1 MSDIADDLRAV
12 MEGPADG
19 GENKEVIDRDDS
31 TNEPLVKEVPEGRD
45 TSGRFAPKVPATN
58 EVPEDQ
64 EPAAK
69 EQVAQEEGKDT
80 ALEGQAAAPAAQAPV
95 APASRAPISWKP
107 EIREEW
113 AKLPPTVQQEVM
125 RREREVDNALR
136 TSAESRKFYDQF
148 VQTVTPFEAILRS
161 ENAHPLVAIQELFKT
176 ASALRTAPAPDRAT
190 LVADMIMRFGVDINL
205 LDEALATRAQNP
217 GARQAPAAP
226 AFDPRMIDQ
235 AIEQRESQRQQ
246 QMIQS
251 QVQSEW
257 DAFAAKPE
265 FEFANDL
272 REEIAGLLEIASRR
286 SQILSLPDAYKRAT
300 LLHPTIAG
308 IVQQRQQAEQSAQ
321 HTAAA
326 RRAKEAA
333 ASIGSGAP
341 SRGGEGEEDAGDI
354 RSAITASVRK
364 LSSSR

>member
-12 MEGPADG
+12 MEGPVDG
-19 GENKEVIDRDDS
+19 GENKGVIERDAS
-31 TNEPLVKEVPEGRD
+31 TNEPLVKEVPEARD

-58 EVPEDQ
+58 EVPTDK

-69 EQVAQEEGKDT
+69 EQVTPEEGQEA
-80 ALEGQAAAPAAQAPV
+80 ALEGQAAAPAAL
-95 APASRAPISWKP
+95 ASKAPISWKP

-113 AKLPPTVQQEVM
+113 AKLPATVQQEVM
-125 RREREVDNALR
+125 RREREVDTVLR
-136 TSAESRKFYDQF
+136 ISADSRKFYDQF
-148 VQTVTPFEAILRS
+148 VQTVTPYEAILRS
-161 ENAHPLVAIQELFKT
+161 ENAHPLAAINELFKT
-176 ASALRTAPAPDRAT
+176 AAALRTAPAPDRAT

-217 GARQAPAAP
+217 GARQTPAP

-235 AIEQRESQRQQ
+235 ALEQRESQRQQ

-251 QVQSEW
+251 HVQQEW
-257 DAFAAKPE
+257 DTFAAKPE
-265 FEFANDL
+265 FEFADDL

-286 SQILSLPDAYKRAT
+286 NQILSLSDAYKRAI

-308 IVQQRQQAEQSAQ
+308 IVQQRQQASNSAQ
-321 HTAAA
+321 QTAAA

-341 SRGGEGEEDAGDI
+341 SRGGEGEEDDGDI